1 MGQPKHSHKQKMR
14 HSLFHY
20 SGNLWDVW
28 ELWEPFGYA
37 GISGAYFGHACW
49 LYSERRE
56 VTQYVRF
63 FLSVQTIRNG
73 SQEGS
78 SNVEKH
84 FPNCYADDNSNS
96 SSQKVHKKFV
106 KN

>member
-1 MGQPKHSHKQKMR
+1 MTITILFIFENQDLTRYFMSKINVVHS
-14 HSLFHY
+14 
-20 SGNLWDVW
+20 
-28 ELWEPFGYA
+28 

-63 FLSVQTIRNG
+63 FLSVQTITNG

>member
-1 MGQPKHSHKQKMR
+1 MSKINVVHS
-14 HSLFHY
+14 
-20 SGNLWDVW
+20 
-28 ELWEPFGYA
+28 

-78 SNVEKH
+78 
-84 FPNCYADDNSNS
+84 PNCYADDNSNS